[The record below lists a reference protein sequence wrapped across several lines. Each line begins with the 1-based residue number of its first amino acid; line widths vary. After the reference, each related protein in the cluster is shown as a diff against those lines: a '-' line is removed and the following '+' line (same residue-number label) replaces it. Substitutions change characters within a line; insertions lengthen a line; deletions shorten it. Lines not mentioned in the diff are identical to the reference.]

1 MKSNKLCKLVILILT
16 SIIFFTPLVSS
27 EHLEYHETYELPEGY
42 FQGIQIDNLFDY
54 DIEMEITSNYKIDV
68 VILTDAEYNACCAT
82 GETTQILFTDS
93 RTKLSTDD
101 TSIIVP
107 SGEDGYI
114 LVIDNTDAV
123 VGGEDPNVTVTVN
136 IYYLEYFEMPEYSF
150 NFIGFLLGIIF
161 IPLTIL
167 AGIDIFGK
175 YGWTE
180 KVLNFNIVKIITLYF
195 ERFKMK
201 NPEKYISK
209 YPILTILILVNII
222 WYLLGLIT
230 GQYSDEG
237 NQYEK
242 WINLGATNFWELFQ
256 GNLFSLI
263 TSNFMHFNFEHL
275 FFNMVSLYFLGDYI
289 EKELGSIKFISF
301 IFFTGL
307 CSSII
312 GLMGLGTG
320 GGASGVVFALIG
332 MISGQV
338 IIEKIKNLENHCTF
352 PDMKFFGY
360 TILMQSIPFV
370 MWVSSGESGGVSHLG
385 HLGGFLGGMVFG
397 IFIINSENT
406 IPRYE
411 EMTVAQLKEI
421 LRGRDLPVS
430 GAKYLL
436 IERLNEFDMSL
447 GEYDNKVEDNNEW
460 KMNIKDIL
468 FSFEG
473 RINRQIWW
481 YSSILLGLV
490 YGLVIL
496 VFEFAILRALLNS
509 GFILSTL
516 LLILYIPFYY
526 INVALTIKRLKDT
539 NRGWELGFFTV
550 IASIISG
557 LMHYLELFDI
567 NNTGILIT
575 TIFLLLT
582 LIFLSLPIVIVC
594 GFYKGTNGPNQYGD
608 DPLNSQGY
616 ITIEELND
624 EIITAISSNENDSS
638 FLDFF
643 TTKSRQFA
651 NSWEVYKQ
659 NKTNQNL
666 EYSNLNEFERWVI
679 THPLLYLSMIFL
691 ICVLFVSIIFTIF

>member
-1 MKSNKLCKLVILILT
+1 
-16 SIIFFTPLVSS
+16 
-27 EHLEYHETYELPEGY
+27 
-42 FQGIQIDNLFDY
+42 
-54 DIEMEITSNYKIDV
+54 
-68 VILTDAEYNACCAT
+68 
-82 GETTQILFTDS
+82 
-93 RTKLSTDD
+93 
-101 TSIIVP
+101 
-107 SGEDGYI
+107 
-114 LVIDNTDAV
+114 
-123 VGGEDPNVTVTVN
+123 
-136 IYYLEYFEMPEYSF
+136 
-150 NFIGFLLGIIF
+150 
-161 IPLTIL
+161 
-167 AGIDIFGK
+167 
-175 YGWTE
+175 
-180 KVLNFNIVKIITLYF
+180 
-195 ERFKMK
+195 MK

-430 GAKYLL
+430 GAKY
-436 IERLNEFDMSL
+436 
-447 GEYDNKVEDNNEW
+447 
-460 KMNIKDIL
+460 
-468 FSFEG
+468 
-473 RINRQIWW
+473 
-481 YSSILLGLV
+481 
-490 YGLVIL
+490 
-496 VFEFAILRALLNS
+496 
-509 GFILSTL
+509 
-516 LLILYIPFYY
+516 
-526 INVALTIKRLKDT
+526 
-539 NRGWELGFFTV
+539 
-550 IASIISG
+550 
-557 LMHYLELFDI
+557 
-567 NNTGILIT
+567 
-575 TIFLLLT
+575 
-582 LIFLSLPIVIVC
+582 
-594 GFYKGTNGPNQYGD
+594 
-608 DPLNSQGY
+608 
-616 ITIEELND
+616 
-624 EIITAISSNENDSS
+624 
-638 FLDFF
+638 
-643 TTKSRQFA
+643 
-651 NSWEVYKQ
+651 
-659 NKTNQNL
+659 
-666 EYSNLNEFERWVI
+666 
-679 THPLLYLSMIFL
+679 
-691 ICVLFVSIIFTIF
+691 